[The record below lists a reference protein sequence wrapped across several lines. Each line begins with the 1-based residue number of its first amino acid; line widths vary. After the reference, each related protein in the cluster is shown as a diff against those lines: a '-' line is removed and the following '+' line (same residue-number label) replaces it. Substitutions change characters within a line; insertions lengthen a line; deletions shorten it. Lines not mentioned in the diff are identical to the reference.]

1 MQRLC
6 SAGVETLALQTLGVP
21 VSNRG
26 LPVAGGIIQP
36 CTLKNLKSVFQFFY
50 NFLYAGEQQEPV
62 DVLGQWISY
71 MILKLLYQK

>member
-1 MQRLC
+1 MQQLC
-6 SAGVETLALQTLGVP
+6 SAGVETLALQTGRLGVP

-36 CTLKNLKSVFQFFY
+36 CTLENLKSVFQFFY

-62 DVLGQWISY
+62 DVLGQ
-71 MILKLLYQK
+71 